1 MSISINSNEYKII
14 NNIKENNI
22 SKIYKVFNKK
32 NNKYYSLKQISIKD
46 LNEEEI
52 EYIQNESNIL
62 STINNEHIVKY
73 YDSSKEN
80 DNFYIL
86 TEYAEGQNLI
96 EFIKKYKSQKHID
109 DDILYKIIFD
119 LCSAIKEIH
128 NKNIIHRG
136 LKPENI
142 MIVKDSIKI
151 CGFGNSK
158 KINAYGNISIGTI
171 NYMAPEMIQNE
182 KYNNKVDIWAL
193 GCIIYELLTLNICF
207 QGDNLFGIVN
217 KIINEKHGKIDL
229 KYYDKKWQNLIDL
242 LLQKEHKKR
251 PDING
256 VFQYLKKIEPTKIIT
271 KKLSFEEF
279 NKNKKKKNFQNIE
292 SKNNYIIFFNLVL
305 ILGDVDTGK
314 TSLIGT

>member
-1 MSISINSNEYKII
+1 MNITINSNEYKII
-14 NNIKENNI
+14 NIIKENNI
-22 SKIYKVFNKK
+22 SKIYKVLNKE
-32 NNKYYSLKQISIKD
+32 NNKYYSLKQISTKD

-52 EYIQNESNIL
+52 KYAQNESNIL

-73 YDSSKEN
+73 FDSSKEK

-86 TEYAEGQNLI
+86 TEYVEGQNLI
-96 EFIKKYKSQKHID
+96 EFIKNYKNQKYID
-109 DDILYKIIFD
+109 DDILFKIIFD
-119 LCSAIKEIH
+119 LCFAIKEIH
-128 NKNIIHRG
+128 DKNIIHRD

-142 MIVKDSIKI
+142 IIENCNIKI

-158 KINAYGNISIGTI
+158 KINTYGNTSLGTI

-229 KYYDKKWQNLIDL
+229 KYHDKKWQNLIDL
-242 LLQKEHKKR
+242 MLRKEDKKR
-251 PDING
+251 PDINY
-256 VFQYLKKIEPTKIIT
+256 VFQYLKKFEPPKIIV
-271 KKLSFEEF
+271 KKLSLEEI
-279 NKNKKKKNFQNIE
+279 NKNKKRKDIKKIK
-292 SKNNYIIFFNLVL
+292 SKNNYIKFFNF
-305 ILGDVDTGK
+305 
-314 TSLIGT
+314 